1 MSNKLNTNGNV
12 RQSSVRKKTA
22 SRICAVQV
30 LYSSLFGCSS
40 LQNKV
45 EDFLCFYQNYILSE
59 LEIKNIDLELF
70 YEILTNVEKHK
81 KTIDNIISDNLSNK
95 WKFERLNF
103 IELCVLRLSVYEMC
117 ISKQFKVKT
126 IINEYISIFDVFS
139 GDVSFAN
146 AILDR
151 ISKLKINTIS

>member
-1 MSNKLNTNGNV
+1 MSNKLNTSGNV
-12 RQSSVRKKTA
+12 RQRSVRKKTA

-30 LYSSLFGCSS
+30 LYSCLFGCSS
-40 LQNKV
+40 LQNKS
-45 EDFLCFYQNYILSE
+45 EEFLCFYQNYILNE

-70 YEILTNVEKHK
+70 YEILTNVEKHEE
-81 KTIDNIISDNLSNK
+81 TIDNIISDNLSNK
-95 WKFERLNF
+95 WKFERLSF

-126 IINEYISIFDVFS
+126 IINEYISIFEVFC

-151 ISKLKINTIS
+151 FSKVKINISS

>member
-1 MSNKLNTNGNV
+1 M
-12 RQSSVRKKTA
+12 
-22 SRICAVQV
+22 
-30 LYSSLFGCSS
+30 
-40 LQNKV
+40 
-45 EDFLCFYQNYILSE
+45 
-59 LEIKNIDLELF
+59 
-70 YEILTNVEKHK
+70 TNVEKHK

-151 ISKLKINTIS
+151 ISKLKINIIS

>member
-30 LYSSLFGCSS
+30 LYSCLFRYGS
-40 LQNKV
+40 LQNKI

-59 LEIKNIDLELF
+59 LEIKNIELELF

-95 WKFERLNF
+95 WKIDRLSF

-117 ISKQFKVKT
+117 ISKQFNVKT
-126 IINEYISIFDVFS
+126 IINEYIGIFEVFC

-151 ISKLKINTIS
+151 LSKVKINISS

>member
-1 MSNKLNTNGNV
+1 MSDKLNIVANV
-12 RQSSVRKKTA
+12 RQKSVRKKTA

-30 LYSSLFGCSS
+30 LYSYLFGSNS
-40 LQNKV
+40 LEDSIK
-45 EDFLCFYQNYILSE
+45 DFLCFYQNYVLSE
-59 LEIKNIDLELF
+59 LEIKNIELELF
-70 YEILTNVEKHK
+70 YEILTKVLEHK

-95 WKFERLNF
+95 WKIQRLSF

-117 ISKQFKVKT
+117 ISKQFNEKT
-126 IINEYISIFDVFS
+126 IINEYVSIFEVFC

-151 ISKLKINTIS
+151 LSKVKINTLT